1 MSINEIL
8 NSALNLPID
17 QRVELSNMIN
27 DSLNPIDKDIEQN
40 WIAEA
45 HNRLKLL
52 DEGKMN
58 TISAEKFFDED

>member
-27 DSLNPIDKDIEQN
+27 ESLNPIDKDIEQN
-40 WIAEA
+40 WVEES

-52 DEGKMN
+52 DEDKMN
-58 TISAEKFFDED
+58 TISAEKFFGEN

>member
-17 QRVELSNMIN
+17 QRVELSNLIN

-40 WIAEA
+40 WIEEVQ
-45 HNRLKLL
+45 NRLKLL
-52 DEGKMN
+52 DNENMN
-58 TISAEKFFDED
+58 TISAKKFFDED

>member
-27 DSLNPIDKDIEQN
+27 DSLNPINKDIEQN
-40 WIAEA
+40 WIKEV

-52 DEGKMN
+52 NEGKMN
-58 TISAEKFFDED
+58 TITTEKFFGED

>member
-17 QRVELSNMIN
+17 QRVELSNIIN

-40 WIAEA
+40 WIEEA
-45 HNRLKLL
+45 QNRLKLL
-52 DEGKMN
+52 DDGKMN
-58 TISAEKFFDED
+58 TISTEKFFGED